1 LDIGEATTL
10 VSRKQDAIGSGLG
23 EASSASPKSSRGR
36 KRRERI
42 LAAATELFL
51 QNGYGATSIDSI
63 VECSGGSKATIYSY
77 FPTKDDLFRAV
88 VDLIV
93 SNRDVPDLA
102 CEGDPRGELVS
113 FAVGRM
119 RVVFSLRHRALLRLI
134 IGEQE
139 RFPDIAR
146 MYYERGPLRSRE
158 RLTEY
163 MTLLKDRGILSVQSP
178 ADSTE
183 DFIGMIYFEW
193 YLKALYLGEDPPT
206 EQAMQ
211 ARAERVVAEFISTHP
226 S

>member
-1 LDIGEATTL
+1 L
-10 VSRKQDAIGSGLG
+10 VSRKQEAIGSVYGQ
-23 EASSASPKSSRGR
+23 APSVSPKSSRGR

-63 VECSGGSKATIYSY
+63 VERSGGSKATVYSY

-93 SNRDVPDLA
+93 SNRDVPELV
-102 CEGDPRGELVS
+102 CEGDLRGELVS

-134 IGEQE
+134 IGEQD

-158 RLTEY
+158 QLTVY
-163 MTLLKDRGILSVQSP
+163 MTFLKDRGILGVQSP

-183 DFIGMIYFEW
+183 NFIGMMFFEW
-193 YLKALYLGEDPPT
+193 YLKALYLGGDPPT
-206 EQAMQ
+206 EEAMQ
-211 ARAERVVAEFISTHP
+211 ARAERVVDEFILAHRN
-226 S
+226 